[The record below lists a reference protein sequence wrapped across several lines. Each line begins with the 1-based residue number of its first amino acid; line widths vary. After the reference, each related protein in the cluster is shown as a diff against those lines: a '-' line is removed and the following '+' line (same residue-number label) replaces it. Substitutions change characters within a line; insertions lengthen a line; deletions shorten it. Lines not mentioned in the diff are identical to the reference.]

1 MELINFLIE
10 HYYLSGPLLIVI
22 VLLIISNARKGGK
35 KISTQQLI
43 SLCNQD
49 KAFLIDLRDSES
61 FKSGSITNSFNIPS
75 NDLIRRSNE
84 INQKEKSIVLICEMG
99 SVSPNSGELL
109 QKEGFED
116 ILILKGGINQWKMDN
131 LPLV

>member
-61 FKSGSITNSFNIPS
+61 FKNGSITNSFNIPS

-99 SVSPNSGELL
+99 SVSPNSGEIL

>member
-10 HYYLSGPLLIVI
+10 HFYLSGPLLIVI

-109 QKEGFED
+109 QKEGFEN

>member
-10 HYYLSGPLLIVI
+10 HFYLSGPLLIVI

-61 FKSGSITNSFNIPS
+61 FKNGSITNSFNIPS

-109 QKEGFED
+109 QKDGFED

>member
-10 HYYLSGPLLIVI
+10 HFYLSGPLLIVI

-61 FKSGSITNSFNIPS
+61 FKNGSITNSFNIPS

-84 INQKEKSIVLICEMG
+84 INQKEKFIVLICEMG

-109 QKEGFED
+109 QKEGFEN

>member
-10 HYYLSGPLLIVI
+10 HYYLSGPLLIFI

-49 KAFLIDLRDSES
+49 KAFLIDLRDSDS
-61 FKSGSITNSFNIPS
+61 FKNGSITNSFNIPS

-84 INQKEKSIVLICEMG
+84 ISQKEKSIVLICEMG

>member
-22 VLLIISNARKGGK
+22 VLLIISNAKKGGI

-43 SLCNQD
+43 SPCNQD
-49 KAFLIDLRDSES
+49 KALLIDLRDSES
-61 FKSGSITNSFNIPS
+61 FKNGSITNSLNIPS

>member
-61 FKSGSITNSFNIPS
+61 FKNGAITNSFNIPS

-99 SVSPNSGELL
+99 SVSPNSGEIL

>member
-1 MELINFLIE
+1 
-10 HYYLSGPLLIVI
+10 
-22 VLLIISNARKGGK
+22 
-35 KISTQQLI
+35 
-43 SLCNQD
+43 
-49 KAFLIDLRDSES
+49 
-61 FKSGSITNSFNIPS
+61 
-75 NDLIRRSNE
+75 
-84 INQKEKSIVLICEMG
+84 MG

>member
-84 INQKEKSIVLICEMG
+84 INQREKSIVLICEMG

>member
-22 VLLIISNARKGGK
+22 VLLIISNATKGGK

-43 SLCNQD
+43 RLCNED

-61 FKSGSITNSFNIPS
+61 FKNGSITNSFNIPS

>member
-10 HYYLSGPLLIVI
+10 HFYLSGPLLIVI

>member
-10 HYYLSGPLLIVI
+10 HFYLSGPLLIVI

-49 KAFLIDLRDSES
+49 KAFLIDLRDSEA

-99 SVSPNSGELL
+99 SLSPNFGELL
-109 QKEGFED
+109 QKDGFED

>member
-10 HYYLSGPLLIVI
+10 HFYLSGPLLIVI

-99 SVSPNSGELL
+99 SVSPNFGELL
-109 QKEGFED
+109 QKDGFED

>member
-1 MELINFLIE
+1 MELINFLIG

-84 INQKEKSIVLICEMG
+84 INQREKSIVLICEMG

>member
-1 MELINFLIE
+1 MELINFLIG

-61 FKSGSITNSFNIPS
+61 FKIGSITNSFNIPS

-109 QKEGFED
+109 QKEGFEN

>member
-10 HYYLSGPLLIVI
+10 HFYLSGPLLIVI

-61 FKSGSITNSFNIPS
+61 FKNGSITNSFNIPS

-109 QKEGFED
+109 QKEGFEN